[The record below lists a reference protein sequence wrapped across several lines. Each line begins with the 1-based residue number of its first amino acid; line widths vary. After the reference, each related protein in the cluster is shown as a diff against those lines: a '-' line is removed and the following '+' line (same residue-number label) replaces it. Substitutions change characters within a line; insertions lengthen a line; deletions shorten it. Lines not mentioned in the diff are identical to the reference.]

1 MPFLHLIGYFV
12 IMKTRIHL
20 LLVFAYFV
28 SSLSAKKSEISYNR
42 DIRPILS
49 NHCFSCHG
57 LDEEHRK
64 AKLRLDLREEAII
77 SRDGIRAIA
86 PGSIEDSES
95 WMRIISDDDDDVMPP
110 PETHKSLTSEEKE
123 LVKQWIE
130 EGAPYEGHWAFSTP
144 KKAEVPKINGTKN
157 PIDAFIQ
164 DRLKQEG
171 LTVSPSAEKETL
183 LRRVYL
189 DLTGL
194 PPTLEELDAFITDQS
209 PNAWEKV
216 IDDLMNRTAYGEHM
230 ARFWLDLARYA
241 DTHGLHLDNERSMWL
256 YRDWVVK
263 AFNQNLPFDEFTR
276 WQLAG
281 DLLPNRTIDQQIA
294 SGFNRCNVTTGE
306 GGSIAEEWIYRY
318 AVDRTSTAVEVWMG
332 LTAGCATCHDHKFD
346 PLSTKEYYSMYSFFH
361 SAADPAMD
369 GNKLDTPPVIQVPT
383 KEQKAHLSK
392 LDKQIAEARKNFNQA
407 LSKFK
412 YEDPADQNPK
422 PKPEISKTIWFEDDF
437 PEGELVTAGDV
448 KFTIQSEGPVF
459 SGNKSLTR
467 TVKNKVGQ
475 DVLTEAKNLTIPRN
489 GTFFVHCFLDPEN
502 PPEAIMLQFY
512 VNGWNHRAVW
522 GDHEKIGWGKEGT
535 HQRVVMGKLPQ
546 TGKWVQLQFPA
557 ARIGL
562 SPKTKVTGFA
572 LTQFSG
578 TVNWDHLGISST
590 IDKPNDPH
598 YSWSAWKKQPE
609 NQRNKDLDKVL
620 QRRLKGKDPQ
630 KWNSRDEKDAFTYW
644 QNNVYRDFPKHLTA
658 LKQKKDEIDKKKE
671 ALNKEIPSTFVMADL
686 PKARESF
693 VMVRGQY
700 DNPGEKVSRGVP
712 AFLPDL
718 PSRPKERDYNRLD
731 LANWLVRED
740 HPLTS
745 RVIVNRIWQQFF
757 GTGLVKTSSDFGTQG
772 DLPSHPELLDWLA
785 VQFME
790 EKWDFRVFIKRI
802 LTSRTYQQSSKVS
815 PSLLKKDPDNR
826 FLARGPR
833 YRLDAEIVRDQA
845 LHLSGLLVGKVGG
858 RGVMPYQPPNI
869 WEPVGFGNSNTR
881 YYKQGT
887 GDDLYRRSLYT
898 FYKRTAPAPFMS
910 TFDAPNREQSCSGRG
925 KSNTPMQ
932 ALQLLNDIQHVEAAR
947 NFAEKIIKKGGN
959 QDQAKI
965 SWAWRTATSRK
976 PNQEEIEIV
985 NDVLNQNRKRYS
997 EDQEAAEN
1005 LIGFGES
1012 EPDANIQPPELASW
1026 TLTANMILNLDE
1038 VVNKN

>member
-1 MPFLHLIGYFV
+1 
-12 IMKTRIHL
+12 MKVTTCTAIL
-20 LLVFAYFV
+20 TLAGMV
-28 SSLSAKKSEISYNR
+28 SSLSAQKDGISYNR

-57 LDEEHRK
+57 LDEKHRK
-64 AKLRLDLREEAII
+64 AKLRLDVREEAIM
-77 SRDGIRAIA
+77 SRDGIQAIA

-95 WMRIISDDDDDVMPP
+95 WMRIISDDEDEVMPP
-110 PETHKSLTSEEKE
+110 PETHKSLTPEEKK
-123 LVKQWIE
+123 LVRQWIE
-130 EGAPYEGHWAFSTP
+130 QGAPYEGHWAFIAP
-144 KKAEVPKINGTKN
+144 KKSEVPKVQGAQN
-157 PIDAFIQ
+157 PIDAFVQ
-164 DRLKQEG
+164 DRLKKEG
-171 LTVSPSAEKETL
+171 LAASPSAEKHTL

-194 PPTLEELDAFITDQS
+194 PPTLEELDAFMNDQS
-209 PNAWEKV
+209 PDAWDKV

-281 DLLPNRTIDQQIA
+281 DLLPERTLDQQVA

-306 GGSIAEEWIYRY
+306 GGSIAKEWIYRY

-346 PLSTKEYYSMYSFFH
+346 PLSTKEYYSLYSFFH

-383 KEQKAHLSK
+383 EEQKAELSK

-407 LSKFK
+407 LAKFK
-412 YEDPADQNPK
+412 YEDPADQNPRPK
-422 PKPEISKTIWFEDDF
+422 PKVSKTVWFEDEF
-437 PEGELVTAGDV
+437 PEGKLITVGGGV
-448 KFTIQSEGPVF
+448 KFTGPKEGPVF
-459 SGNKSLTR
+459 KGNKSLTR
-467 TVKNKVGQ
+467 TVRNQVGQ
-475 DVLTEAKNLTIPRN
+475 DVLTGVKNLRIPTN
-489 GTFFVHCFLDPEN
+489 GTIFAHCFLDPEN

-522 GDHEKIGWGKEGT
+522 GAHEKIGWGKEGT

-546 TGKWVQLQFPA
+546 TGKWVELKFPA
-557 ARIGL
+557 SKIGL

-578 TVNWDHLGISST
+578 TVNWDHFGISST
-590 IDKPNDPH
+590 LDQANDPF
-598 YSWSAWKKQPE
+598 YSWSAWKKLPE
-609 NQRNKDLDKVL
+609 NQRKQDLSQVL
-620 QRRLKGKDPQ
+620 QRRLKGKDPE
-630 KWNSRDEKDAFTYW
+630 KWNSRDENDAFTHW
-644 QNNVYRDFPKHLTA
+644 RNQVYKGFPEELA
-658 LKQKKDEIDKKKE
+658 AINKKKEEIEKKKE
-671 ALNKEIPSTFVMADL
+671 ALKKEIPSTFVMADL

-712 AFLPDL
+712 AFLPSL
-718 PSRPKERDYNRLD
+718 PPKPKDRDYNRLD
-731 LANWLVRED
+731 LADWLVRND

-772 DLPSHPELLDWLA
+772 ELPSHPELLDWLA

-790 EKWDFRVFIKRI
+790 EGWDFRLFIKRI
-802 LTSRTYQQSSKVS
+802 LTSKTYRQSSKVS
-815 PSLLKKDPDNR
+815 PTLLEKDPDNR
-826 FLARGPR
+826 LLARGSR

-881 YYKQGT
+881 YYKQGK

-932 ALQLLNDIQHVEAAR
+932 ALQLLNDVQHVEAAR
-947 NFAEKIIKKGGN
+947 NFAEKIIHKGGK
-959 QDQAKI
+959 QDQTKI
-965 SWAWRTATSRK
+965 SWAWRAATSRN
-976 PNQEEIEIV
+976 PSREEIEIV
-985 NDVLNQNRKRYS
+985 QDLLNQNRKRYAQDLKS
-997 EDQEAAEN
+997 AED

-1012 EPDANIQPPELASW
+1012 EPDAKIKPLELAPW
-1026 TLTANMILNLDE
+1026 TLVANMILNLDE

>member
-1 MPFLHLIGYFV
+1 
-12 IMKTRIHL
+12 MKITTCTAIL
-20 LLVFAYFV
+20 TLAGMV
-28 SSLSAKKSEISYNR
+28 SSLSAQKDGISYNR

-57 LDEEHRK
+57 LDEKHRK
-64 AKLRLDLREEAII
+64 AKLRLDVREEAIM
-77 SRDGIRAIA
+77 SRDGIQAIA

-95 WMRIISDDDDDVMPP
+95 WMRIISDDEDEVMPP
-110 PETHKSLTSEEKE
+110 PETHKSLTADEKK
-123 LVKQWIE
+123 LVRQWIE
-130 EGAPYEGHWAFSTP
+130 QGAPYEGHWAFIAP
-144 KKAEVPKINGTKN
+144 KKSELPKVQGAQN
-157 PIDAFIQ
+157 PIDAFVQ
-164 DRLKQEG
+164 DRLKKEG
-171 LTVSPSAEKETL
+171 LAASPSAEKHTL

-194 PPTLEELDAFITDQS
+194 PPTLEELDAFMNDQS
-209 PNAWEKV
+209 PDAWDKV

-281 DLLPNRTIDQQIA
+281 DLLPDRTLDQQVA

-306 GGSIAEEWIYRY
+306 GGSIAKEWIYRY

-346 PLSTKEYYSMYSFFH
+346 PLSTKEYYSLYSFFH

-383 KEQKAHLSK
+383 EEQKAELSK

-407 LSKFK
+407 LAKFK
-412 YEDPADQNPK
+412 YVDPADQNPRPK
-422 PKPEISKTIWFEDDF
+422 PKVSKTVWLEDEF
-437 PEGELVTAGDV
+437 PEGKLITVGGGV
-448 KFTIQSEGPVF
+448 KFTGPKEGPVF
-459 SGNKSLTR
+459 KGNKSLTR
-467 TVKNKVGQ
+467 TVRNQVGQ
-475 DVLTEAKNLTIPRN
+475 DVLTGVKNLRIPSN
-489 GTFFVHCFLDPEN
+489 GTIFAHCFLDPEN

-522 GDHEKIGWGKEGT
+522 GAHEKIGWGKEGT

-546 TGKWVQLQFPA
+546 TGKWVELKFPA
-557 ARIGL
+557 SEIGL

-578 TVNWDHLGISST
+578 TVNWDHFGISST
-590 IDKPNDPH
+590 LDQANDPF
-598 YSWSAWKKQPE
+598 YSWSAWKKLPE
-609 NQRNKDLDKVL
+609 NQRKQDLSQVL
-620 QRRLKGKDPQ
+620 QRRLKGKEPE
-630 KWNSRDEKDAFTYW
+630 KWNSRDENDAFTHW
-644 QNNVYRDFPKHLTA
+644 RNQVYKGFPEELA
-658 LKQKKDEIDKKKE
+658 AINKKKEEIEKKKE
-671 ALNKEIPSTFVMADL
+671 ALKKEIPSTFVMADL

-712 AFLPDL
+712 AFLPSL
-718 PSRPKERDYNRLD
+718 PPKPKDRDYNRLD
-731 LANWLVRED
+731 LADWLVRND

-772 DLPSHPELLDWLA
+772 ELPSHPELLDWLA

-790 EKWDFRVFIKRI
+790 EGWDFRLFIKRI
-802 LTSRTYQQSSKVS
+802 LTSKTYRQSSKVS
-815 PSLLKKDPDNR
+815 PTLLEKDPDNR
-826 FLARGPR
+826 MLARGSR

-881 YYKQGT
+881 YYKQGK

-932 ALQLLNDIQHVEAAR
+932 ALQLLNDVQHVEAAR
-947 NFAEKIIKKGGN
+947 NFAEKIIQKGGK
-959 QDQAKI
+959 QDQTKI
-965 SWAWRTATSRK
+965 SWAWRAATSRN
-976 PNQEEIEIV
+976 PSREEIEIV
-985 NDVLNQNRKRYS
+985 QDLLNQNRKRYAQDLKS
-997 EDQEAAEN
+997 AED

-1012 EPDANIQPPELASW
+1012 EPDAKIKPIELAPW
-1026 TLTANMILNLDE
+1026 TLVANMILNLDE

>member
-1 MPFLHLIGYFV
+1 MPFLYLIGYFV

-20 LLVFAYFV
+20 LLVFVYFV

-110 PETHKSLTSEEKE
+110 PETHKSLTSEEKD

-171 LTVSPSAEKETL
+171 LAVSPSAEKETL

-383 KEQKAHLSK
+383 KEQKEELSK
-392 LDKQIAEARKNFNQA
+392 LDKQIAEAKKNFNQA
-407 LSKFK
+407 MSKFK

-437 PEGELVTAGDV
+437 PEGELVTAGDL

-459 SGNKSLTR
+459 SGKKSLTR

-546 TGKWVQLQFPA
+546 TGKWMQLQFPA
-557 ARIGL
+557 ARI
-562 SPKTKVTGFA
+562 
-572 LTQFSG
+572 
-578 TVNWDHLGISST
+578 
-590 IDKPNDPH
+590 
-598 YSWSAWKKQPE
+598 
-609 NQRNKDLDKVL
+609 
-620 QRRLKGKDPQ
+620 
-630 KWNSRDEKDAFTYW
+630 
-644 QNNVYRDFPKHLTA
+644 
-658 LKQKKDEIDKKKE
+658 
-671 ALNKEIPSTFVMADL
+671 
-686 PKARESF
+686 
-693 VMVRGQY
+693 
-700 DNPGEKVSRGVP
+700 
-712 AFLPDL
+712 
-718 PSRPKERDYNRLD
+718 
-731 LANWLVRED
+731 
-740 HPLTS
+740 
-745 RVIVNRIWQQFF
+745 
-757 GTGLVKTSSDFGTQG
+757 
-772 DLPSHPELLDWLA
+772 
-785 VQFME
+785 
-790 EKWDFRVFIKRI
+790 
-802 LTSRTYQQSSKVS
+802 
-815 PSLLKKDPDNR
+815 
-826 FLARGPR
+826 
-833 YRLDAEIVRDQA
+833 
-845 LHLSGLLVGKVGG
+845 
-858 RGVMPYQPPNI
+858 
-869 WEPVGFGNSNTR
+869 
-881 YYKQGT
+881 
-887 GDDLYRRSLYT
+887 
-898 FYKRTAPAPFMS
+898 
-910 TFDAPNREQSCSGRG
+910 
-925 KSNTPMQ
+925 
-932 ALQLLNDIQHVEAAR
+932 
-947 NFAEKIIKKGGN
+947 
-959 QDQAKI
+959 
-965 SWAWRTATSRK
+965 
-976 PNQEEIEIV
+976 
-985 NDVLNQNRKRYS
+985 
-997 EDQEAAEN
+997 
-1005 LIGFGES
+1005 
-1012 EPDANIQPPELASW
+1012 
-1026 TLTANMILNLDE
+1026 
-1038 VVNKN
+1038 

>member
-28 SSLSAKKSEISYNR
+28 SSLSAKKREISYNR

-383 KEQKAHLSK
+383 KEQKEELTK
-392 LDKQIAEARKNFNQA
+392 LDKQIAEAKKNFNQA

-412 YEDPADQNPK
+412 YKDPADQNPK

-437 PEGELVTAGDV
+437 QEGELVTAGDV

-459 SGNKSLTR
+459 SGKKSLTR

-535 HQRVVMGKLPQ
+535 NQRVVMGKLPQ

-712 AFLPDL
+712 AFLPNL
-718 PSRPKERDYNRLD
+718 PPRPKERDYNRLD

-772 DLPSHPELLDWLA
+772 ELPSHPELLDWLA
-785 VQFME
+785 VQFVE
-790 EKWDFRVFIKRI
+790 EGWDFRAFIKRI
-802 LTSRTYQQSSKVS
+802 LTSRTYQRSSKIS
-815 PSLLKKDPDNR
+815 PTLLKKDPDNR
-826 FLARGPR
+826 LLARGPR

-976 PNQEEIEIV
+976 PSQEEIQIV

-997 EDQEAAEN
+997 QDQEAAEN

-1012 EPDANIQPPELASW
+1012 EPDANIQSPELASW

>member
-1 MPFLHLIGYFV
+1 
-12 IMKTRIHL
+12 MKITTCTAIL
-20 LLVFAYFV
+20 TLAGMV
-28 SSLSAKKSEISYNR
+28 SSLSAQKDGISYNR

-57 LDEEHRK
+57 LDEKHRK
-64 AKLRLDLREEAII
+64 AKLRLDVREEAIM
-77 SRDGIRAIA
+77 SRDGIQAIA

-95 WMRIISDDDDDVMPP
+95 WMRIISDDEDEVMPP
-110 PETHKSLTSEEKE
+110 PETHKSLTADEKK
-123 LVKQWIE
+123 LVRQWIE
-130 EGAPYEGHWAFSTP
+130 QGAPYEGHWAFIAP
-144 KKAEVPKINGTKN
+144 KKSEVPKVQGAQN
-157 PIDAFIQ
+157 PIDAFVQ
-164 DRLKQEG
+164 DRLKKEG
-171 LTVSPSAEKETL
+171 LAASPSAEKHTL

-194 PPTLEELDAFITDQS
+194 PPTLEELDAFMNDQS
-209 PNAWEKV
+209 PDAWDKV

-281 DLLPNRTIDQQIA
+281 DLLPDRTLDQQVA

-306 GGSIAEEWIYRY
+306 GGSIAKEWIYRY

-346 PLSTKEYYSMYSFFH
+346 PLSTKEYYSLYSFFH

-383 KEQKAHLSK
+383 EEQKAELSK

-407 LSKFK
+407 LAKFK
-412 YEDPADQNPK
+412 YVDPADQNPRPK
-422 PKPEISKTIWFEDDF
+422 PKVSKTVWLEDEF
-437 PEGELVTAGDV
+437 PEGKLITVGGGV
-448 KFTIQSEGPVF
+448 KFTGPKEGPVF
-459 SGNKSLTR
+459 KGNKSLTR
-467 TVKNKVGQ
+467 TVRNQVGQ
-475 DVLTEAKNLTIPRN
+475 DVLTGVKNLRIPTN
-489 GTFFVHCFLDPEN
+489 GTIFAHCFLDPEN
-502 PPEAIMLQFY
+502 PPEAIMLQFH

-522 GDHEKIGWGKEGT
+522 GAHEKIGWGKEGT

-546 TGKWVQLQFPA
+546 TGKWVELKFPA
-557 ARIGL
+557 SEIGL

-578 TVNWDHLGISST
+578 TVNWDHFGISST
-590 IDKPNDPH
+590 LDQANDPF
-598 YSWSAWKKQPE
+598 YSWSAWKKLPE
-609 NQRNKDLDKVL
+609 NQRKQDLSQVL
-620 QRRLKGKDPQ
+620 QRRLKGKEPE
-630 KWNSRDEKDAFTYW
+630 KWNSRDENDAFTHW
-644 QNNVYRDFPKHLTA
+644 RNQVYKGFPEELA
-658 LKQKKDEIDKKKE
+658 AINKKKEEIEKKKE
-671 ALNKEIPSTFVMADL
+671 ALKKEIPSTFVMADL

-712 AFLPDL
+712 AFLPSL
-718 PSRPKERDYNRLD
+718 PPKPKDRDYNRLD
-731 LANWLVRED
+731 LADWLVRND

-772 DLPSHPELLDWLA
+772 ELPSHPELLDWLA

-790 EKWDFRVFIKRI
+790 EGWDFRLFIKRI
-802 LTSRTYQQSSKVS
+802 LTSKTYRQSSKVS
-815 PSLLKKDPDNR
+815 PTLLEKDPDNR
-826 FLARGPR
+826 MLARGSR

-881 YYKQGT
+881 YYKQGK

-932 ALQLLNDIQHVEAAR
+932 ALQLLNDVQHVEAAR
-947 NFAEKIIKKGGN
+947 NFAEKIIHKGGK
-959 QDQAKI
+959 QDQTKI
-965 SWAWRTATSRK
+965 SWAWRAATSRN
-976 PNQEEIEIV
+976 PSREEIEIV
-985 NDVLNQNRKRYS
+985 QDLLNQNRKRYAQDLKS
-997 EDQEAAEN
+997 AED

-1012 EPDANIQPPELASW
+1012 EPDAKIKPIELAPW
-1026 TLTANMILNLDE
+1026 TLVANMILNLDE